1 MLFTNIFN
9 LIWLTP
15 TQHFDFNYDK
25 DDNYRIKKCAMKA
38 KINQKSEVTKKMSM
52 WSAETYRIE
61 HKSDSLEMLIRER
74 KRIFEEIWE
83 YEVADILYNL
93 NGEFEALDS
102 SRRIHY
108 LINNECLKILSD
120 LIAEKQAV
128 LHIESS
134 SVDWADLPLT

>member
-1 MLFTNIFN
+1 MRYESKN
-9 LIWLTP
+9 
-15 TQHFDFNYDK
+15 
-25 DDNYRIKKCAMKA
+25 
-38 KINQKSEVTKKMSM
+38 KSKERGNKKMSM

-61 HKSDSLEMLIRER
+61 HRSDSLEMLIRER

-102 SRRIHY
+102 SHRIHY

-120 LIAEKQAV
+120 LITEKQAV